1 MRSSQL
7 PERDK
12 GLNHTI
18 LVKCDVVSHLQ
29 CLFDRSRIHLDILCA
44 YHKRLHGLK
53 EYLAVYIMDSLN
65 LDLGTYSVGELRKVF
80 GLPASYNV
88 KEVEA
93 KAKGLLAQLAST
105 KSMSDNR
112 KKDVRTFLVKA
123 ADDLAKYAAR
133 SEGKDPGEGTWA
145 ESYAPTTEVD
155 SHILID
161 DANRM
166 AGMGSE
172 IAGGRTAG
180 SGMYP
185 PGWLNPVNVRTISTG
200 LNIDSRF
207 REDYYQTRSS
217 DYVLFL
223 PEQLR
228 KVVQLRL
235 STVELPMSFYQVSR
249 ARGDATYVIGSTT
262 TPSPDPSV
270 GPPIKGLSFVNV
282 NNPQL
287 VDMPLAPVTYV
298 LAWLVIL
305 PDGNYELWQDQSQG
319 ADLADAMNTAISLS
333 IPGFLSSEGLFYG
346 IPGPERTPSKND
358 YLNSTTDIVF
368 QVNRIDGRA
377 AFGFPEGAPAD
388 GKLAGGFT
396 VYFAV
401 DYAGNR
407 DLDTN
412 AQLHL
417 GWQLGFR
424 AGTYTAGPLANPTGI
439 LSEGICMITG
449 PRYAFIS
456 IDDGQKNTGTSLISA
471 FARSTMDKNIVS
483 RINLASVM
491 DTTAVYKPSSD
502 AGLSNQLN
510 RTRDYFGPVDI
521 QRLHIRVLDEYGRI
535 IDFNHMDWS
544 MTLTFDMMYS

>member
-1 MRSSQL
+1 
-7 PERDK
+7 
-12 GLNHTI
+12 
-18 LVKCDVVSHLQ
+18 
-29 CLFDRSRIHLDILCA
+29 
-44 YHKRLHGLK
+44 
-53 EYLAVYIMDSLN
+53 MDSLN

-88 KEVEA
+88 KEVEM
-93 KAKGLLAQLAST
+93 KTKGLLGQLAAT

-133 SEGKDPGEGTWA
+133 AEGKDPGEGTWA

-166 AGMGSE
+166 AGMGSA

-249 ARGDATYVIGSTT
+249 ARGDATFLIASTT
-262 TPSPDPSV
+262 VPDPDPSV
-270 GPPIKGLSFVNV
+270 GDPLGTPIKGVSYVNV
-282 NNPQL
+282 NDPQI
-287 VDMPLAPVTYV
+287 VDMPMAPVTYV

-319 ADLADAMNTAISLS
+319 ADLPNAMNTSISLA
-333 IPGFLSSEGLFYG
+333 IPGFLSSEGQFYG
-346 IPGPERTPSKND
+346 INEPERVPGKND
-358 YLNSTTDIVF
+358 YLNTSTDIVF
-368 QVNRIDGRA
+368 QVNRIDGRS
-377 AFGFPEGAPAD
+377 AFGFPEGSASG

-424 AGTYTAGPLANPTGI
+424 AGTYTAGPFSDPTGI
-439 LSEGICMITG
+439 LSEGICMVTG

-491 DTTAVYKPSSD
+491 DDTAVYKPSSD

-521 QRLHIRVLDEYGRI
+521 QRLHIRVLDEYGRV

>member
-1 MRSSQL
+1 
-7 PERDK
+7 
-12 GLNHTI
+12 
-18 LVKCDVVSHLQ
+18 
-29 CLFDRSRIHLDILCA
+29 
-44 YHKRLHGLK
+44 
-53 EYLAVYIMDSLN
+53 MDSLN

-88 KEVEA
+88 KEVET
-93 KAKGLLAQLAST
+93 KTKGLLNQLAST
-105 KSMSDNR
+105 RSMSENR
-112 KKDVRTFLVKA
+112 KNDVRTFLIKA

-133 SEGKDPGEGTWA
+133 SGVKDPGEGTWA

-155 SHILID
+155 SHIIID

-166 AGMGSE
+166 AGMGSA

-235 STVELPMSFYQVSR
+235 STVELPMTFYQVSR
-249 ARGDATYVIGSTT
+249 ARGDATFLIASTT
-262 TPSPDPSV
+262 TPNPDPSTV
-270 GPPIKGLSFVNV
+270 ATQGLSFVNV
-282 NNPQL
+282 NDPQL
-287 VDMPLAPVTYV
+287 VDLPMAPVTYV

-319 ADLADAMNTAISLS
+319 ADLPNALNTAISLAV
-333 IPGFLSSEGLFYG
+333 PGFLSSTGQFYG
-346 IPGPERTPSKND
+346 INGPSRVPGADD
-358 YLNSTTDIVF
+358 YLNTSTDIVF
-368 QVNRIDGRA
+368 QVNRIDGRG
-377 AFGFPEGAPAD
+377 AFGFPEGTSG
-388 GKLAGGFT
+388 GKLTNGFT
-396 VYFAV
+396 IYFAV

-424 AGTYTAGPLANPTGI
+424 AGTYTAGPLSKATGVV
-439 LSEGICMITG
+439 SEGICMITG

-491 DTTAVYKPSSD
+491 DDTAVYKPSSD

-521 QRLHIRVLDEYGRI
+521 QRLHIRVLDEYGRV